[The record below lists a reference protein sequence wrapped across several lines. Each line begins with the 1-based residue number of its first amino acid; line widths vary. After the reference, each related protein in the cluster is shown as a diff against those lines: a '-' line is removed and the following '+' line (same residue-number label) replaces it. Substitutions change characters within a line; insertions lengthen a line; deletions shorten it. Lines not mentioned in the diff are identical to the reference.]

1 MVRIR
6 KPMNQKSLRK
16 TVPTRTEPAGGFT
29 LIELLVVI
37 AIIAI
42 LAAMILPALSKAKT
56 KAQGISCLGNE
67 KQLTLAWIMYADDN
81 QGNLVPNHDGGTH
94 DYALSWF
101 PGWENFTPGNT
112 DNTNLDFVKLSK
124 IGPYTKNPGI
134 YKCPADMY
142 LCQEGRNF
150 YARIRSISMNGF
162 IEGNAYKGEHD
173 GNSSH
178 WFQGSF
184 SYQKMTD
191 IIRPNPSQLWVFNDE
206 HPDSINDGWEIMD
219 PTNPNNW
226 TDLPASY
233 HNGACGFGFADGHA
247 EIKKWLEQSTK
258 VPVDP
263 NHQYN
268 GFPAPNS
275 RDIAWII
282 YRSTAS
288 AKPGVGLY

>member
-1 MVRIR
+1 MNKLNSVRTQNSPIR
-6 KPMNQKSLRK
+6 RRPSG
-16 TVPTRTEPAGGFT
+16 AFT

-56 KAQGISCLGNE
+56 KATGIYCLNNE

-94 DYALSWF
+94 DYTLSWF
-101 PGWENFTPGNT
+101 PGWQDFTTGNT
-112 DNTNLDFVKLSK
+112 DNTNLNFVKLSK

-142 LCQEGRNF
+142 NCKEGGVSL
-150 YARIRSISMNGF
+150 ARIRSVSMNGF
-162 IEGNAYKGEHD
+162 IEGNAYKGEHSA
-173 GNSSH
+173 GSSH
-178 WFQGSF
+178 WYNGYW
-184 SYQKMTD
+184 SYNKITD
-191 IIRPNPSQLWVFNDE
+191 INNPAPANLWVFNDE
-206 HPDSINDGWEIMD
+206 HPDSINDGWEIMN
-219 PTNPNNW
+219 PTDLNNW

-233 HNGACGFGFADGHA
+233 HNGACGFGFADGHG

-268 GFPAPNS
+268 GFPAPKS
-275 RDIAWII
+275 RDIQWIVL
-282 YRSTAS
+282 RSTARS
-288 AKPGVGLY
+288 N